1 MHLEVYTTS
10 YPLIC
15 LWIKSVMYV
24 TIWGFL
30 IVFTFVLGLYQVK
43 TRWEVFHIRSR
54 IFRESSLK
62 HVKPKLNFKSHFLW
76 HAWLQSKW
84 CFLGSNFQEIGLP
97 QKKKKRK
104 KRAWIWIFGTE
115 NVRCFTVMEHC
126 SVNNEN
132 SPLDWIIIAFLDLEA
147 VTVDIWNKLWY
158 TYCIS
163 ITWRCLPVETHRA
176 VAHLCWIPYMRKSSK
191 VSSEE
196 VFHLKVTCVGLIAVM
211 SKIATNWKNTHCLSD
226 GGC

>member
-15 LWIKSVMYV
+15 LWIKSVTYV

-43 TRWEVFHIRSR
+43 THWEVFHIRSR

-104 KRAWIWIFGTE
+104 KKSLDLNLWDRKCQMFHCDGALLSKQWKFTSWLNYNCIFGSGGS
-115 NVRCFTVMEHC
+115 H
-126 SVNNEN
+126 SGY
-132 SPLDWIIIAFLDLEA
+132 LE
-147 VTVDIWNKLWY
+147 
-158 TYCIS
+158 
-163 ITWRCLPVETHRA
+163 
-176 VAHLCWIPYMRKSSK
+176 
-191 VSSEE
+191 
-196 VFHLKVTCVGLIAVM
+196 
-211 SKIATNWKNTHCLSD
+211 
-226 GGC
+226 